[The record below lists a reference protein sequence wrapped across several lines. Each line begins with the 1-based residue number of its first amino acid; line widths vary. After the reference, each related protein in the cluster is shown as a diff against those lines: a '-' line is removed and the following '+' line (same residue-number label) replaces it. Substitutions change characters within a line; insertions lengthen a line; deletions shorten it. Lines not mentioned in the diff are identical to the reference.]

1 TGSYMTKA
9 QAIKKWKLIDDDK
22 QEAQIKANNPTGEN
36 VLHYA
41 VVNHIKKRYPHVI
54 LTSGLGENQITNY
67 TRLDSHNKGYEKGTP
82 DLELKCKFGEY
93 TDVVA

>member
-1 TGSYMTKA
+1 MFINEPGLYKLIFQSKAANAEAFTDWECSEVLPAIRKTGSYMTKE

-41 VVNHIKKRYPHVI
+41 VVN
-54 LTSGLGENQITNY
+54 
-67 TRLDSHNKGYEKGTP
+67 
-82 DLELKCKFGEY
+82 
-93 TDVVA
+93 